1 MMGTQRNH
9 HHSSIT
15 CVLLLL
21 LLVIGLFLSC
31 DAFSY
36 PASSRRARLSSSSAT
51 QRIASFNL
59 QSTATNFTESTSTSI
74 GNNIWLKEGD
84 NDELL
89 PLIAMPDSTSDK
101 SVMVASLFGA
111 IALVCCIKISNLF
124 TLSTI
129 FQSFVADPV
138 GTISSIGGGTSS
150 SLSSMVYFSLFYVIA
165 ELIAIPAT
173 PLTLSAGYLFG
184 VTNGTILV
192 LLSGVIS
199 AIVGFSIGRIFL
211 REKVEGVLDDKPI
224 FRKLDKVTS
233 SDGGLKMLILARLTP
248 IFPFCLLNYFY
259 GVSSI
264 SFLTFVLGTTVGFVP
279 TTLLYTYTGLVGK
292 EVVLGSGSGPW
303 YMSVCAVIA
312 LMGGLKLVTDVVT
325 NLIEAVEEE

>member
-1 MMGTQRNH
+1 MMGTLRNRH
-9 HHSSIT
+9 RSSIT

-21 LLVIGLFLSC
+21 LLLVVGLFQSC

-59 QSTATNFTESTSTSI
+59 QSTATNFTESTST
-74 GNNIWLKEGD
+74 GNNIWLKEED

-89 PLIAMPDSTSDK
+89 PLIAMPDSTGDK
-101 SVMVASLFGA
+101 CVMVASLFGA

-124 TLSTI
+124 TLSSI

-138 GTISSIGGGTSS
+138 GTISSIGGGTGTS

-199 AIVGFSIGRIFL
+199 SIVGFSIGRLFL

-224 FRKLDKVTS
+224 FRKLDKITS

>member
-9 HHSSIT
+9 HRSSIT

-21 LLVIGLFLSC
+21 LLVVGLFLSC

-59 QSTATNFTESTSTSI
+59 QSTATNFTESTST

-138 GTISSIGGGTSS
+138 GTISSIGGGTGTS

-199 AIVGFSIGRIFL
+199 AVVGFSIGRLFL

-224 FRKLDKVTS
+224 FRKLDKITS
-233 SDGGLKMLILARLTP
+233 SDGGLKMLILARLCP

-259 GVSSI
+259 GVSSMT
-264 SFLTFVLGTTVGFVP
+264 FLTFVLGTTVGFVP

-292 EVVLGSGSGPW
+292 EVVLGSGSGQW